1 MVVTSSVLCLPSVR
15 FTVVSDPPEDE
26 QDLECEDIGVAH
38 LDLMDVFQKGRD
50 IIEQD
55 IDGTS
60 TSMVLSAQLPKPRLS
75 VQTSFHCLGGSV
87 TPQQRLRGSGWHLLL
102 LTACPYILPL
112 SLPTLV

>member
-38 LDLMDVFQKGRD
+38 LDLVDVFQKGRD

-55 IDGTS
+55 ID
-60 TSMVLSAQLPKPRLS
+60 VLDAR
-75 VQTSFHCLGGSV
+75 TDGGSIGKLKV
-87 TPQQRLRGSGWHLLL
+87 TVEALHALRSVYEQYRKDLE
-102 LTACPYILPL
+102 A
-112 SLPTLV
+112 

>member
-38 LDLMDVFQKGRD
+38 LDLVDVFQKGRD

-60 TSMVLSAQLPKPRLS
+60 TAWFCLHSCQSPGSLS
-75 VQTSFHCLGGSV
+75 T
-87 TPQQRLRGSGWHLLL
+87 
-102 LTACPYILPL
+102 PL
-112 SLPTLV
+112 STAWEGLLHLSRGCVAQAGICCC